1 MNCENRLYFSSDYM
15 EGAHPAILARLT
27 EMNMVH
33 SSGYGT
39 DTFSEAATSA
49 CTRPAP

>member
-39 DTFSEAATSA
+39 DTFS
-49 CTRPAP
+49 